1 MATGIIFSFSC
12 RTDKVSIP
20 LVKTPGPT
28 TALSIFAPL
37 RAHHQGGMTT
47 DWSHP
52 PRTVRRLTPE
62 NGSGGR
68 PAIRVAA
75 VAPEEGLWDEIR
87 GIMHVIYDTVLE
99 PTWLNIKRHQVCC
112 KPSLLSVSVAAKS
125 SCAMPSVAVV
135 PQLEGTWCMCIITYT
150 RLLLRLVKIALFQEQ
165 SADIMKFLYLA
176 FR

>member
-1 MATGIIFSFSC
+1 MPYGSGINRNNNDDDRVRTGVKYIYTFQDTNTVRMATGIIFSFSR

-75 VAPEEGLWDEIR
+75 VAPEEGL
-87 GIMHVIYDTVLE
+87 
-99 PTWLNIKRHQVCC
+99 
-112 KPSLLSVSVAAKS
+112 
-125 SCAMPSVAVV
+125 
-135 PQLEGTWCMCIITYT
+135 
-150 RLLLRLVKIALFQEQ
+150 
-165 SADIMKFLYLA
+165 
-176 FR
+176 